1 MMVTHLPHFD
11 LIRRATL
18 TLVVLAMVSA
28 GCEGDQPG
36 QPYAVASTVESHETT
51 GQITVLEPDADGTWP
66 VVYMLHGIGGT
77 RQDMEQLGS
86 SVAEQGNLV
95 VTIDWDARQDT
106 DAIILDLACSY
117 NYGQSIARE
126 HRGDPDRAVAVA
138 YSASTIY
145 ALIAGT
151 LPEPDVGG
159 RAPEPCE
166 IVDGDLTP
174 PDHPARSP
182 DVLVLIA
189 PCLFEYQGQSFT
201 VEPSG
206 GNTDLQITIV
216 SADED
221 TTCEP
226 WQQRD
231 AVKLLRQAGYDTTL
245 VSVPDAD
252 HLSIVYR
259 GEVDGEPVTDPDSAG
274 GQRTTE
280 AILDAIA
287 AAPW

>member
-1 MMVTHLPHFD
+1 
-11 LIRRATL
+11 
-18 TLVVLAMVSA
+18 
-28 GCEGDQPG
+28 
-36 QPYAVASTVESHETT
+36 
-51 GQITVLEPDADGTWP
+51 
-66 VVYMLHGIGGT
+66 
-77 RQDMEQLGS
+77 
-86 SVAEQGNLV
+86 
-95 VTIDWDARQDT
+95 
-106 DAIILDLACSY
+106 
-117 NYGQSIARE
+117 
-126 HRGDPDRAVAVA
+126 
-138 YSASTIY
+138 
-145 ALIAGT
+145 
-151 LPEPDVGG
+151 
-159 RAPEPCE
+159 
-166 IVDGDLTP
+166 VDGNLTP

-231 AVKLLRQAGYDTTL
+231 AVELLQRAGYDATL

-259 GEVDGEPVTDPDSAG
+259 GGVDGEPVTDPNFTAG
-274 GQRTTE
+274 QHTTQ